1 MIYEKRNQLRN
12 LKSSDKYVLSDR
24 ADDSVRT
31 TEITV
36 TSETIGHRSASLPSH
51 SSQSHGDSYSVHVSS
66 GFGPLDSFDET
77 APSPSI
83 GGATRMPI
91 STTDETHGATPRFQA
106 AKIAKRHRYDIN
118 HATWAYTKCAILF
131 FAALLITWIP
141 SSANRV
147 YSLVRPSETNAALEL
162 MSSFVLPLQ
171 GFWNAVIYIVTSWGA
186 CTKLWTSIR
195 FKRGLHFNTTTHKVP
210 DAGAGSNMAC
220 SSPQTHLQNST
231 EELVKS

>member
-1 MIYEKRNQLRN
+1 
-12 LKSSDKYVLSDR
+12 
-24 ADDSVRT
+24 
-31 TEITV
+31 
-36 TSETIGHRSASLPSH
+36 
-51 SSQSHGDSYSVHVSS
+51 
-66 GFGPLDSFDET
+66 
-77 APSPSI
+77 
-83 GGATRMPI
+83 MPI
-91 STTDETHGATPRFQA
+91 GTVDEIHDATPRFQA

-186 CTKLWTSIR
+186 CTKLWESIR
-195 FKRGLHFNTTTHKVP
+195 FERGVDFDTTTRKIP
-210 DAGAGSNMAC
+210 DPDAGSNMDC
-220 SSPQTHLQNST
+220 RSPQTHLQNST